1 MGRRTPSLLAFYACL
16 FQIHPVC
23 VIRTCEHLGKSRDR
37 ESRGHEKG
45 SLLFSHFCE
54 RFHSLK
60 CQSNWRLNT
69 RNVFTL
75 TAEHLT
81 KHMKVSTRKVLKL
94 LRGQFTQKWRC
105 CHHFLILV
113 SFQTSLFVCFFSFF
127 TFCFPLFFLSSFSPF
142 FSLFPFFSFLSNFFF
157 LPSKLWNRN
166 TKCQWSTILPVK
178 LAISK

>member
-37 ESRGHEKG
+37 EFRGQEKG
-45 SLLFSHFCE
+45 SLLFSPFCE

-60 CQSNWRLNT
+60 CQSNWHLTT

-113 SFQTSLFVCFFSFF
+113 SFQTSLFVCLFLFFFHFLFSFIF
-127 TFCFPLFFLSSFSPF
+127 SFILFPFLFFVSLLF
-142 FSLFPFFSFLSNFFF
+142 FSLKFFSSFLQNF
-157 LPSKLWNRN
+157 
-166 TKCQWSTILPVK
+166 
-178 LAISK
+178 